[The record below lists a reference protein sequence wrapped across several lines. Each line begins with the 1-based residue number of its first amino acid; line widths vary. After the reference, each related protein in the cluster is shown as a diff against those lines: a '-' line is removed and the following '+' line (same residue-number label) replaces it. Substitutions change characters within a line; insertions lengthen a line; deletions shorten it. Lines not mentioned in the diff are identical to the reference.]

1 MTKVREVM
9 TTNVFAV
16 TVDSPVLDVVRL
28 MVEKNIGSVVVFQ
41 GENAAGIITQRDVMD
56 RVVLRGLN
64 PQKTKAEEIMSAP
77 LITTSPDED
86 VDRLIVLLSQKRIK
100 RLPVMSGKR
109 LLGIISTTDI
119 IAFRG
124 HAVNQALLE
133 LYRKH
138 AW

>member
-1 MTKVREVM
+1 M

-16 TVDSPVLDVVRL
+16 TVESPVLDVVRL
-28 MVEKNIGSVVVFQ
+28 MVEKNIGSVVVFRDDDP
-41 GENAAGIITQRDVMD
+41 AGIITQRDVMD
-56 RVVLRGLN
+56 RVVLRGLD
-64 PQKTKAEEIMSAP
+64 PQKTGAEQIMSAP

-100 RLPVMSGKR
+100 RLPVMAGKK

-124 HAVNQALLE
+124 HAVSQALLE